1 MNAEVENAH
10 AALYNPALL
19 AAGYRT
25 LFSFSTAVNRSQVSP
40 IKQVVIRDPKTNQLS
55 VRDYELE
62 NVQTTVWTLGF
73 NYPFLIPN
81 VFSRM
86 MGIGFALSGPYQKL
100 RSLTSHA
107 PDDFYSVRYG
117 NSDSQFKAT
126 LGTALELWPD
136 KLFFGAGLS
145 LYLSGAG
152 NADANL
158 MPENPTGRMVLDV
171 GLNSAWIFGLLGKF
185 DSTTVALT
193 YHEEINPMFVQSFEG
208 LAPIGGS
215 TVSVPVTV
223 KSSLYYEPKKI
234 QFEIQQV
241 FSGFKTS
248 LGVDYQFWKD
258 YLPPILITET
268 TDASGNRV
276 VTALPRQEFQNTL
289 NPRASIEVPWFND
302 KLITSA
308 GYQYRPTPVKYT
320 GGTLNALDSDA
331 HIVGISIEHRLEEN
345 ILLPWPVKYGLY
357 GQYHFIKD
365 RKIEKDGATT
375 TGAPYYTYSA
385 NSYTYG
391 ISLQAEL

>member
-126 LGTALELWPD
+126 LGTALTTEHLPLLRRGEPKVILAYDGD
-136 KLFFGAGLS
+136 KAGLAAAFKAS
-145 LYLSGAG
+145 VMLS
-152 NADANL
+152 
-158 MPENPTGRMVLDV
+158 
-171 GLNSAWIFGLLGKF
+171 
-185 DSTTVALT
+185 
-193 YHEEINPMFVQSFEG
+193 QSEFEG
-208 LAPIGGS
+208 GVIIFADGMDPADMVHNG
-215 TVSVPVTV
+215 
-223 KSSLYYEPKKI
+223 KI
-234 QFEIQQV
+234 
-241 FSGFKTS
+241 
-248 LGVDYQFWKD
+248 
-258 YLPPILITET
+258 
-268 TDASGNRV
+268 N
-276 VTALPRQEFQNTL
+276 
-289 NPRASIEVPWFND
+289 
-302 KLITSA
+302 
-308 GYQYRPTPVKYT
+308 
-320 GGTLNALDSDA
+320 
-331 HIVGISIEHRLEEN
+331 
-345 ILLPWPVKYGLY
+345 
-357 GQYHFIKD
+357 D
-365 RKIEKDGATT
+365 RK
-375 TGAPYYTYSA
+375 
-385 NSYTYG
+385 
-391 ISLQAEL
+391 